1 MVECC
6 CLQQE
11 QSRAHQ
17 SSEGASNDGSDEE
30 DEEEGD
36 DSGQSQVLQGSD
48 ASDGEVVD
56 VVPEDEVWM
65 SEKRHSG
72 DGEVTAT
79 FSSTWLDLIC
89 MGAWKMA
96 DLKMTDQIVRKMGEM
111 KVAELKM
118 ADQKWRI
125 VCDLKLA
132 DLKMADQI

>member
-79 FSSTWLDLIC
+79 FSST
-89 MGAWKMA
+89 
-96 DLKMTDQIVRKMGEM
+96 
-111 KVAELKM
+111 
-118 ADQKWRI
+118 
-125 VCDLKLA
+125 
-132 DLKMADQI
+132 